1 MEHTYLCIDLKS
13 FFASVEAVSRGLDPF
28 QSNLIVADPSRGEGS
43 ICLAI
48 TPAMKKLGV
57 KNRCRVFEIPK
68 NIDYITAVPR
78 MNLYLKTSAEIYSIY
93 LRYVSCEDIHVYSI
107 DECFIDISS
116 YLHLY
121 DKTPKEF
128 ACMLMD
134 AVMSNTGIC
143 ATCGIG
149 SNLFLAKLALDI
161 TAKHSLDNIGY
172 LDPDL
177 FKQQIW
183 HHRPLTDIWGI
194 GLGISQ
200 RLAKF
205 KAFDLYSVT
214 KIPEELLYKEFGINA
229 ELIIDHAHGI
239 EPCTIK
245 DIHTYKPK
253 SNSISNS
260 QILFEDYSSK
270 EALLIVKEMLDILV
284 LELTEKNM
292 LTNNISL
299 YVGYSKHI
307 HNTSGGSKKLHE
319 YTCSYQYLV
328 SEFESLFYSKIQKKL
343 PIRKITLSL
352 NNIIDSDLI
361 GMQPNLFSGSKDYQK
376 EKRLQQAVVDIKNKF
391 GKNSL
396 LRGISFE
403 SKATARLRNKLIGG
417 HNSE

>member
-28 QSNLIVADPSRGEGS
+28 RSNLIVADPSRGPGS
-43 ICLAI
+43 ICLAV
-48 TPAMKKLGV
+48 TPALKKLGV

-68 NIDYITAVPR
+68 NIDYITVVPR
-78 MNLYLKTSAEIYSIY
+78 MKLYLKTSAEIYSIY

-121 DKTPKEF
+121 NKTPKEF

-134 AVMSNTGIC
+134 AVMSSTGIC

-172 LDPDL
+172 LNPSL

-194 GLGISQ
+194 GPGISQ

-205 KAFDLYSVT
+205 GAFDLYSVT

-239 EPCTIK
+239 EPCTIQ
-245 DIHTYKPK
+245 DIHDYKPR

-260 QILFEDYSSK
+260 QILFEDYNSTD
-270 EALLIVKEMLDILV
+270 ALLIVKEMLDLLV

-307 HNTSGGSKKLHE
+307 HPTSGGSKKLHD
-319 YTCSYQYLV
+319 YTCSYQTLV
-328 SEFESLFYSKIQKKL
+328 SEFESLFHSKIQKNL

-352 NNIIDSDLI
+352 NNIVDSDLVGI
-361 GMQPNLFSGSKDYQK
+361 QLDLFSTSRDNQK
-376 EKRLQQAVVDIKNKF
+376 EKRLQKTVVDIKNKF